1 MVETMVLEPDY
12 QSSVSALLLTNYDLG
27 QIL

>member
-1 MVETMVLEPDY
+1 MVENMVLEPDY

-27 QIL
+27 QII